1 MINSKVSLREKI
13 GYGFGDAASS
23 MFWKIFTFYLAIF
36 YTDVF
41 GISAAAAG
49 TMFLVT
55 RIWDTANDPIMGVI
69 GDRTNTRWGKFRP
82 YLLWVAIPFGIIGV
96 LLFTTPDLSTSGRL
110 IYAYVTYTI
119 MMMAYTAIN
128 VP

>member
-1 MINSKVSLREKI
+1 MNKTVVKLKEKI

-23 MFWKIFTFYLAIF
+23 MYWKIFSFYLAIF

-55 RIWDTANDPIMGVI
+55 RI
-69 GDRTNTRWGKFRP
+69 
-82 YLLWVAIPFGIIGV
+82 
-96 LLFTTPDLSTSGRL
+96 
-110 IYAYVTYTI
+110 
-119 MMMAYTAIN
+119 
-128 VP
+128 